1 MPLFLSIFVISL
13 KKTTISLKHKDL
25 RKIQISA
32 KTYFLLIYSET
43 FMHQQNQRNNI

>member
-1 MPLFLSIFVISL
+1 MPSFLSIFVVSL

-25 RKIQISA
+25 RKIQISE
-32 KTYFLLIYSET
+32 KYFLLIYSET